1 MSQEPS
7 PPEDLHALL
16 IELQEQNRLLLREL
30 EEVYKSR
37 SWRITRPFRLTIK
50 LVRITGN
57 VFSVCLGF
65 DHEKRKTRYVWAQR
79 AYHRVPLP
87 QKLKNMLRG
96 PAKRILQREHIAEYA
111 QMVKRETDLLRK
123 SRQTIVDHIAKLTN
137 RPKIS
142 IVMPAYNAPEKF
154 LRIAIE
160 SVRNQIY
167 DDWELCIAD
176 DASTQPHVEQV
187 IREYAERDSRIKAVF
202 RDDNGHISAATNSAL
217 NIASGDYVAL
227 LDQDDELAE
236 HALYWIAVE
245 ICANRDVELLYS
257 DEDKIDQN
265 GRRFHPYHKPDWNP
279 ELLLGQNY
287 ISHLGVYRRQRL
299 LDIGGFRLGLEGSQ
313 DWDLVLRF
321 TEGLPA
327 RAIRHIPAVLY
338 HWRIIPGSTAGDS
351 AAKPYALNAGRR
363 AVAEHLQRGRIR
375 AELRDICN
383 GQFFVPVFAVE
394 GLPKVSIIIPTR
406 NGVDL
411 LKACMRSLGRTD
423 YPNIEIVVLDN
434 QSDDPG
440 TIAYLEELAQ
450 RPDVRILA
458 YPYPFDYAKMHNFA
472 VPQAQGDYVCLLNN
486 DIEVI
491 APGWLRDML
500 GVAQR
505 EGVGAVGAKL
515 LYPDGTVQHAGVVL
529 GLGGIAAHPHKG
541 IDATACGYFGRAML
555 MQSFSAVTA
564 ACMVL
569 RKSTWM
575 DVGGMDENLPV
586 AYNDV
591 DLCLR
596 LQERGLRNVW
606 VPSALLYHHESK
618 TRGSDLTHSRA
629 KKARFTR
636 EHAYMQWR
644 WGGLLR
650 ADPAYNPNLTLHK
663 EDFSL
668 TGVPRSGM
676 PWLKK
681 RTMVDVPYGIPGDNP
696 VRIEMAPGSALSGSF
711 PIPRGLK
718 GRLSGIGI
726 MIGNYHGRSDGRL
739 TLRLAVGDQDAC
751 FAESVIVGSRDN
763 DFLELPLIHGGPP
776 AQGYERMDFRLQ
788 LVDAH
793 FPLVLWATAVGPEWD
808 HRLAKHEGLALRI
821 TLHMEGDDA

>member
-1 MSQEPS
+1 MPQKPS
-7 PPEDLHALL
+7 PREEMRADLV
-16 IELQEQNRLLLREL
+16 ELQEENRLLMQEL
-30 EEVYKSR
+30 HKIYGSQ
-37 SWRITRPFRLTIK
+37 SWKITKPFRMVTRFARATK
-50 LVRITGN
+50 N
-57 VFSVCLGF
+57 VFSVWF
-65 DHEKRKTRYVWAQR
+65 WSAPENRNIRYAWAQR
-79 AYHRVPLP
+79 AYHRSPLP
-87 QKLKNMLRG
+87 QGLKNILRN
-96 PAKRILQREHIAEYA
+96 PAKRILQKEYLAEYA
-111 QMVKRETDLLRK
+111 EIIKQEKELLRK
-123 SRQTIVDHIAKLTN
+123 SRQLIINHIATFKNL
-137 RPKIS
+137 PKIS
-142 IVMPAYNAPEKF
+142 VLMPVYNSPEKF
-154 LRIAIE
+154 LRMAIE
-160 SVRNQIY
+160 SMRKQIY
-167 DDWELCIAD
+167 EHWELCIVD
-176 DASTQPHVEQV
+176 DASTQPH
-187 IREYAERDSRIKAVF
+187 IRKILMGYAESDSRIKLIC
-202 RDDNGHISAATNSAL
+202 RDDNGHISAASNSAL
-217 NIASGDYVAL
+217 AIASGDYVAL
-227 LDQDDELAE
+227 LDHDDELAE
-236 HALYWIAVE
+236 HALYWISAE
-245 ICANRDVELLYS
+245 ICAQPDLQLIYS
-257 DEDKIDQN
+257 DEDKIDQK
-265 GRRFHPYHKPDWNP
+265 GQRSHPYHKPDWNP

-287 ISHLGVYRRQRL
+287 ISHLGVYGRQRL

-321 TEGLPA
+321 TEGLSA
-327 RAIRHIPAVLY
+327 SAIRHIPAVLY
-338 HWRIIPGSTAGDS
+338 HWRMVPGSTAGDS
-351 AAKPYALNAGRR
+351 AAKPYAVHAGRR

-375 AELRDICN
+375 AELRDVCD

-411 LKACMRSLGRTD
+411 LRACMRSLGRTD
-423 YPNIEIVVLDN
+423 YPNIEIVVVDN

-440 TIAYLEELAQ
+440 TIAYLGELAQ

-458 YPYPFDYAKMHNFA
+458 YPYPFDYARMHNFA
-472 VPQAQGDYVCLLNN
+472 IPQAQGDYVCLLNN

-505 EGVGAVGAKL
+505 EEVGAVGAKL

-541 IDATACGYFGRAML
+541 IAATACGYFGRAML

-596 LQERGLRNVW
+596 LRERGLRNVW

-618 TRGSDLTHSRA
+618 TRGSDLTHSSA

-644 WGGLLR
+644 WGPLLR

-668 TGVPRSGM
+668 TSVPRNGM

-696 VRIEMAPGSALSGSF
+696 VRIDMAPGSTVSGSF

-763 DFLELPLIHGGPP
+763 DFLELPLVHGCPSM
-776 AQGYERMDFRLQ
+776 QGYERMDFRLQ

-793 FPLVLWATAVGPEWD
+793 FSLVLWAAAVGPEWD
-808 HRLAKHEGLALRI
+808 HRMARHEGLALRI
-821 TLHMEGDDA
+821 TLHMEGDGA

>member
-1 MSQEPS
+1 MPQEPS
-7 PPEDLHALL
+7 SPEDTSAALA
-16 IELQEQNRLLLREL
+16 ELQEQNRRLMQEL
-30 EEVYKSR
+30 EKIYESR
-37 SWRITRPFRLTIK
+37 SWKITKPLRIFIKFVRTTR
-50 LVRITGN
+50 N
-57 VFSVCLGF
+57 VFSISLGRS
-65 DHEKRKTRYVWAQR
+65 DEKRKIRYAWAQR
-79 AYHRVPLP
+79 VYHHAPLP
-87 QKLKNMLRG
+87 KTLKIILRNLV
-96 PAKRILQREHIAEYA
+96 KTILQREYLTEYA
-111 QMVKRETDLLRK
+111 EIVRQEKSLLEK
-123 SRQTIVDHIAKLTN
+123 SRQHIVNHIATLDHP
-137 RPKIS
+137 PKIS
-142 IVMPAYNAPEKF
+142 ILMPVYNAPAKF
-154 LRIAIE
+154 LRMAIE

-176 DASTQPHVEQV
+176 DASTQPHIGQ
-187 IREYAERDSRIKAVF
+187 ILRKYAESDPRIKLVF
-202 RDDNGHISAATNSAL
+202 RDDNGHISAASNSAL
-217 NIASGDYVAL
+217 AMASGDYVAL
-227 LDQDDELAE
+227 LDQDDELAA
-236 HALYWIAVE
+236 HALYWVAAE

-257 DEDKIDQN
+257 DEDKLDRK
-265 GRRFHPYHKPDWNP
+265 GKRSYPYHKPDWNP

-299 LDIGGFRLGLEGSQ
+299 LDIGGFRMGLEGSQ

-321 TEGLPA
+321 TEGLSA
-327 RAIRHIPAVLY
+327 SAIRHIPAVLY
-338 HWRIIPGSTAGDS
+338 HWRIIPGSTAGDG

-363 AVAEHLQRGRIR
+363 AVEEHLQRGRNQ
-375 AELRDICN
+375 ATLRDVCN

-411 LKACMRSLGRTD
+411 LKACMHSLGRTD
-423 YPNIEIVVLDN
+423 YPNSEIVVVDN
-434 QSDDPG
+434 QSDDLG
-440 TIAYLEELAQ
+440 TTAYLEELAR

-472 VPQAQGDYVCLLNN
+472 IPQAHGDYVCLLNN

-491 APGWLRDML
+491 ASGWLRDML

-541 IDATACGYFGRAML
+541 IGATACGYFGRAML

-569 RKSTWM
+569 RKSIWM
-575 DVGGMDENLPV
+575 DVGGMDEHLPV

-596 LQERGLRNVW
+596 IQERGLRNVW

-618 TRGSDLTHSRA
+618 TRGSDLTHSHA
-629 KKARFTR
+629 KKARFIR

-644 WGGLLR
+644 WGALLR

-668 TGVPRSGM
+668 TKVPRNGM

-681 RTMVDVPYGIPGDNP
+681 RTMVDVPYGIPGDTP
-696 VRIEMAPGSALSGSF
+696 ARIEMTPGSTLSGSF

-726 MIGNYHGRSDGRL
+726 MIGNYHGRSDGHL
-739 TLRLAVGDQDAC
+739 SLRLAVDDQDAC
-751 FAESVIVGSRDN
+751 FSEGVVVGSRDN
-763 DFLELPLIHGGPP
+763 DFLELPLIRGGPP
-776 AQGYERMDFRLQ
+776 VQGYERMNFRLR
-788 LVDAH
+788 LVDAR
-793 FPLVLWATAVGPEWD
+793 FPLVLWATVVGPEWD
-808 HRLAKHEGLALRI
+808 HRMGKHKDLALRI
-821 TLHMEGDDA
+821 TLHTEGGDA

>member
-1 MSQEPS
+1 
-7 PPEDLHALL
+7 
-16 IELQEQNRLLLREL
+16 
-30 EEVYKSR
+30 
-37 SWRITRPFRLTIK
+37 
-50 LVRITGN
+50 
-57 VFSVCLGF
+57 
-65 DHEKRKTRYVWAQR
+65 
-79 AYHRVPLP
+79 
-87 QKLKNMLRG
+87 MLRG

-111 QMVKRETDLLRK
+111 QMVKQEADLLRK

-142 IVMPAYNAPEKF
+142 IVMPVYNAPEKF

-176 DASTQPHVEQV
+176 DASTQPHVEQI

-202 RDDNGHISAATNSAL
+202 RDDNGHISAASNSAL

-236 HALYWIAVE
+236 QALYWIAVE

-458 YPYPFDYAKMHNFA
+458 YPHPFDYAKMHNFA

-505 EGVGAVGAKL
+505 GGVGAVGAKL

-541 IDATACGYFGRAML
+541 IDAAACGYFGRAML

-618 TRGSDLTHSRA
+618 TRGSDLTHSSA

-644 WGGLLR
+644 WGPLLR

-788 LVDAH
+788 LLDAH
-793 FPLVLWATAVGPEWD
+793 FPLVLWAAAVGPEWD
-808 HRLAKHEGLALRI
+808 HRMAKHEGLALRI
-821 TLHMEGDDA
+821 ALHMEGDDA